1 MSEPDKL
8 LGEVIRV
15 RRRDELGLSQ
25 EGLAAAASLSRGHVG
40 RIERGATSLSFPT
53 LVRLSAALGLTPADL
68 VRRFDL
74 AAETSSRKKSS

>member
-1 MSEPDKL
+1 MSEPDEL
-8 LGEVIRV
+8 LGEVIRA

-53 LVRLSAALGLTPADL
+53 LVKLAAALGLTPADL
-68 VRRFDL
+68 VRRYDL
-74 AAETSSRKKSS
+74 AAEKSSSRKGS